1 MEIWYDN
8 DVEDI
13 NREEDNSIKE
23 YDITSTPNDYNIVT
37 LFNLIDN
44 GIIKMPPFQRNYVW
58 DKKRASKFIESLI
71 LGLPIPQ
78 VFLYERGKDNFF
90 VIDGQQRIM
99 SIYFFMKEKFPTK
112 EGKNVLRDYMTGSE
126 MLDQSILSDDRYFE
140 NFSLVLPSPIAEEPN
155 KLNKLK
161 YETLG
166 EYKRTFEFLRTIRT
180 IVIKQNAPDDEDSS
194 MYEIFN
200 RLNTGGQNLTPQE
213 IRMSLFYSA
222 FYDMIMRIN
231 KDQRWRNL
239 MGQKD
244 VDLHFKDIEVLIRGF
259 AMLFGHEQ
267 YVASMS
273 RFLNKFSK
281 ESDCF
286 DEEKIDY
293 CKKLFESFLQSC
305 SQLST
310 QSFLNANKKFNIS
323 LQKKQNML

>member
-194 MYEIFN
+194 NQYKI
-200 RLNTGGQNLTPQE
+200 LL
-213 IRMSLFYSA
+213 
-222 FYDMIMRIN
+222 MIT
-231 KDQRWRNL
+231 K
-239 MGQKD
+239 
-244 VDLHFKDIEVLIRGF
+244 
-259 AMLFGHEQ
+259 
-267 YVASMS
+267 S
-273 RFLNKFSK
+273 
-281 ESDCF
+281 
-286 DEEKIDY
+286 
-293 CKKLFESFLQSC
+293 
-305 SQLST
+305 
-310 QSFLNANKKFNIS
+310 
-323 LQKKQNML
+323 